1 MKLATL
7 ISEEFHTVFNE
18 LISQRI
24 PVPTAYAL
32 NKIHEA
38 VQKELVR
45 YEELRREYLMKYCK
59 RDESGVVILEEDRV
73 SIDPEHMDKFVSDM
87 NELINVEV
95 DVGTVSMNSFG
106 SATLSAKEIAALGGL
121 VS

>member
-24 PVPTAYAL
+24 PIPAAYAL

-45 YEELRREYLMKYCK
+45 YEELRREHLIRYAK
-59 RDESGVVILEEDRV
+59 RDENGGIVIEEDNVIL
-73 SIDPEHMDKFVSDM
+73 DPENIDKFVQDM
-87 NELINVEV
+87 TDLVNMEV
-95 DVGTVSMNSFG
+95 DVGSISMNSLG
-106 SATLSAKEIAALGGL
+106 NATLSAKEIAALGGL
-121 VS
+121 VN